1 MLGLGLKKSLSSL
14 RLELT
19 AQGMA
24 QYTNDW
30 GRQMIHQSPILIY

>member
-1 MLGLGLKKSLSSL
+1 MKKAYLDVVLGSKKSLSSL

-24 QYTNDW
+24 QHTNV
-30 GRQMIHQSPILIY
+30 QSQVWYH